1 MSVNY
6 VTKSTILYDD
16 RRVDY
21 KAGDTI
27 NLYIPPSIA
36 LVDTKNTFLNFRL
49 QFSGEL
55 KTTLGRAGIYGLIRQ
70 ITVSDGTNQK
80 ILEQLPNYSAIN
92 ALRLR
97 YAQNES
103 ERNLCVLHE
112 GQPSSDII
120 KKTVG
125 NQYINAS
132 KADDEVYYE
141 VEVNMP
147 FHCVGC
153 LDPKRESVFPNIATA
168 GLNVEILLND
178 SVTALQVMGAKYYDS
193 ELNEVEPTAIAG
205 YTRTY
210 AYRLDAQFAS
220 GGQTCTL
227 KSDKDVNEITTNGI
241 YYEQD
246 ETIAHLF
253 KIGQSV
259 TIEKDDGSQ
268 SETLVVDNV
277 SVNSDNKLE
286 VVFTTQCT
294 VTHDAN
300 SNVFINVR
308 PDTENFTIKDLRLMV
323 GYVVPPAGYVQNL
336 LKRIQG
342 KGLSFDIHTYQCYSV
357 NIAGGSL
364 NNSLYINARNNRS
377 QAILSIPFKSDS
389 NSYTEDS
396 NIPDK
401 EKVRDYFYTL
411 YQVMC
416 PDKPVNLR
424 RLNVDGFNATHLKEI
439 ESSLVAS
446 GIGCKNL
453 YENWK
458 HFFIGRKLANKSYS
472 YNANRPDEGQIR
484 IDLNYLENG
493 SKGILLENFLF
504 GKRQIIIQNNNI
516 QIVY

>member
-6 VTKSTILYDD
+6 VTKSTILYDE

-21 KAGDTI
+21 QAGDTI

-36 LVDTKNTFLNFRL
+36 LIDTKNTFLNFRL

-55 KTTLGRAGIYGLIRQ
+55 KTTLGSGSVYSLIRQ
-70 ITVSDGTNQK
+70 VTVSDGTNQK
-80 ILEQLPNYSAIN
+80 ILEQLPNYAQIN
-92 ALRLR
+92 SLRIR
-97 YAQNES
+97 YSQNES
-103 ERNLCVLHE
+103 ENNLCVLHE
-112 GQPSSDII
+112 GQPSSDVI
-120 KKTVG
+120 KDTVG

-132 KADDEVYYE
+132 KADDTVYNE

-147 FHCVGC
+147 FHLVGC
-153 LDPKRESVFPNIATA
+153 LDPKRDSVFPNLATS
-168 GLNVEILLND
+168 GLNVELLLND
-178 SVTALQVMGAKYYDS
+178 SVSSLQVMGAKFYN
-193 ELNEVEPTAIAG
+193 ENLEEVETDAIPG
-205 YTRTY
+205 YSRTY
-210 AYRLDAQFAS
+210 AYRTAVQVAS
-220 GGQTCTL
+220 GSTTCVL
-227 KSDKDVNEITTNGI
+227 LDDSDVNAITASGI
-241 YYEQD
+241 YYKKNE
-246 ETIAHLF
+246 EIAHLF
-253 KIGQSV
+253 KIGQSI

-268 SETLVVDNV
+268 SETLTVDNV
-277 SVNSDNKLE
+277 GVNSDDKLYI
-286 VVFTTQCT
+286 VFTSATT

-300 SNVFINVR
+300 SNVFINVT
-308 PDTENFTIKDLRLMV
+308 PDTENFKIKDLRLMC
-323 GYVVPPAGYVQNL
+323 GYVVPPPGYVDSL
-336 LKRIQG
+336 IKRVQS

-357 NIAGGSL
+357 NIPGGSL

-377 QAILSIPFKSDS
+377 QSILSLPFKSDS

-396 NIPDK
+396 NITDK

-411 YQVMC
+411 YQVMV

-493 SKGILLENFLF
+493 SKGILLENFIF
-504 GKRQIIIQNNNI
+504 GKRQLIIQNNNI